1 MEAANEVVESGVPME
16 TRIPE
21 SKHDKRNVRA
31 SENAKPRKNATP
43 THTISPHSFS
53 YPSSNFPYLIITL
66 ARRISTILVFFG
78 FLPLPEPSVTLASTL
93 RS

>member
-1 MEAANEVVESGVPME
+1 MHRTMEAANEVVESGVPME

-53 YPSSNFPYLIITL
+53 YPSSNFPHLIITL

-78 FLPLPEPSVTLASTL
+78 FLPCPNLQS
-93 RS
+93 RWH